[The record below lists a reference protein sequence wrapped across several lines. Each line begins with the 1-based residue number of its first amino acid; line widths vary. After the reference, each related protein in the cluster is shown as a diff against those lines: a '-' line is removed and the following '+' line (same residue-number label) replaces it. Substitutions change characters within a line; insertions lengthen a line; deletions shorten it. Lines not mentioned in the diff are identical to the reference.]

1 MIAPPETTAAAA
13 APRREH
19 VGHALPL
26 ALAGVLAAAVAAPAY
41 ALEVLP
47 DEKAGREAC
56 EKRACQLILDRNPS
70 GPPLAC
76 NMTKT
81 WDRDK
86 IKKNGEKKR
95 MTWGFGDARC
105 QMTLRLERSLLVP
118 ALKEA
123 KYTLHFPPQKVVCQ
137 IEDSEKKAKPLV
149 VTAAPKIKFKGGQA
163 DKVWINVTEVEGEG
177 AAKSLVWT
185 AAKLA
190 DGLGIFHKDT
200 VNSINTFVHQT
211 CPTEFGAN
219 AKPVKAEAVKPA
231 AVKAET
237 VKPAAAK
244 ADTAAKP
251 VAPSSPSAT
260 AAAADK
266 PEPARSF
273 RMQADP
279 NAKPATADTGKPVE
293 AKAN

>member
-1 MIAPPETTAAAA
+1 MTAPVPAA
-13 APRREH
+13 APRRRPADAH
-19 VGHALPL
+19 VASML
-26 ALAGVLAAAVAAPAY
+26 AVAFAAMLAIPAH

-56 EKRACQLILDRNPS
+56 EKRACQLVLDKTAA
-70 GPPLAC
+70 GPPLTC

-86 IKKNGEKKR
+86 IKKNGDKKR
-95 MTWGFGDARC
+95 MSWGFGDARC
-105 QMTLRLERSLLVP
+105 QMTLSLDRALLVP
-118 ALKEA
+118 ALQEA
-123 KYTLHFPPQKVVCQ
+123 KYTLYFPPQKVVCQ

-177 AAKSLVWT
+177 AVKNLVWT

-211 CPTEFGAN
+211 CPTEFGPN
-219 AKPVKAEAVKPA
+219 AKPVKAEA
-231 AVKAET
+231 
-237 VKPAAAK
+237 
-244 ADTAAKP
+244 AKP
-251 VAPSSPSAT
+251 VAKPT
-260 AAAADK
+260 AAAAAKPADAAASAKSEPARTFRMEADRGAK
-266 PEPARSF
+266 PEPAK
-273 RMQADP
+273 ADS
-279 NAKPATADTGKPVE
+279 AKPVKAE
-293 AKAN
+293 AN